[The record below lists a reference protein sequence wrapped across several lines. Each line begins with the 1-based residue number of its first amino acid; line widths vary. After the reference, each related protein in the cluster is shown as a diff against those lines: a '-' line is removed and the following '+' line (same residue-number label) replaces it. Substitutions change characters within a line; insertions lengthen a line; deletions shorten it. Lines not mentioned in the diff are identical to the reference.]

1 MTELVLI
8 RHGETDWNRE
18 ARWQGQSDVPLNS
31 TGIRQAQV
39 AAEGLRGTKLEA
51 IYTSDL
57 QRARQTAEAVAAAT
71 GAYVR
76 QDRRL
81 REIGLGAWEGMNFDE
96 IHRRDGEALD
106 LFRADPVNSRAPGGE
121 SVPEVRRRVLACL
134 QDILRAFPQGSVAVV
149 SHGLALAVVK
159 VLLRGLPLKT
169 VWQHEAANAAVEVI
183 QASPGSYVDV
193 QGGPKVWDGG

>member
-8 RHGETDWNRE
+8 RYGETDWNRE
-18 ARWQGQSDVPLNS
+18 LRWQGQTDVPLNPA
-31 TGIRQAQV
+31 GMRQAQA
-39 AAEGLRGTKLEA
+39 AAESLRGTNLEA

-71 GAYVR
+71 GAHVR

-81 REIGLGAWEGMNFDE
+81 REIALGAWEGMSFDE

-106 LFRADPVNSRAPGGE
+106 LFRGDPANHRAPRGE

-134 QDILRAFPQGSVAVV
+134 QEILRAFPDGRVAVV

-159 VLLRGLPLKT
+159 VLLLGLPLET
-169 VWQHEAANAAVEVI
+169 VWQHEPANAAVEVYL
-183 QASPGSYVDV
+183 SPPGLGANGE
-193 QGGPKVWDGG
+193 GG

>member
-18 ARWQGQSDVPLNS
+18 LRWQGQTDVPLNPA
-31 TGIRQAQV
+31 GMRQAQA
-39 AAEGLRGTKLEA
+39 AAETLRGTNLEA

-71 GAYVR
+71 GAHVR

-81 REIGLGAWEGMNFDE
+81 REIALGAWEGMSFDE

-106 LFRADPVNSRAPGGE
+106 LFRGDPANHRAPRGE

-134 QDILRAFPQGSVAVV
+134 QEILRAFPDGRVAVV

-159 VLLRGLPLKT
+159 VLLLGLPLET
-169 VWQHEAANAAVEVI
+169 VWQHEPANAAVEVYL
-183 QASPGSYVDV
+183 SPPGLGANGE
-193 QGGPKVWDGG
+193 GG

>member
-18 ARWQGQSDVPLNS
+18 LRWQGQTDVPLNPA
-31 TGIRQAQV
+31 GMRQAQA
-39 AAEGLRGTKLEA
+39 AAESLRGTKLEA

-71 GAYVR
+71 GARVR

-81 REIGLGAWEGMNFDE
+81 REIALGAWEGMTFDE

-106 LFRADPVNSRAPGGE
+106 LFRGDPANRRAPGGE
-121 SVPEVRRRVLACL
+121 SVPEVRVRVLACL
-134 QDILRAFPQGSVAVV
+134 QEILRAFPDGRVAVV

-159 VLLRGLPLKT
+159 VLLLGLPLET
-169 VWQHEAANAAVEVI
+169 VWQHEPANAAVEVYL
-183 QASPGSYVDV
+183 SPPGL
-193 QGGPKVWDGG
+193 GGDGEGG

>member
-18 ARWQGQSDVPLNS
+18 LRWQGQTDVPLNPA
-31 TGIRQAQV
+31 GMRQAQA
-39 AAEGLRGTKLEA
+39 AAESLRGTNLEA

-71 GAYVR
+71 GAHVR

-81 REIGLGAWEGMNFDE
+81 REIALGAWEGMSFDE

-106 LFRADPVNSRAPGGE
+106 LFRGDPASHRAPSGE

-134 QDILRAFPQGSVAVV
+134 QEILRAFPDGRVAVV

-159 VLLRGLPLKT
+159 VLLLGLPLET
-169 VWQHEAANAAVEVI
+169 VWQHEPANAAVEVYL
-183 QASPGSYVDV
+183 SPPGLGANGE
-193 QGGPKVWDGG
+193 GG